1 MLLIKNNVAFVKSMD
16 QIATFVDE
24 CNVHFT
30 EDGLKIIA
38 FDNAQI
44 IYLEYELSKDAIEG
58 ELPSAIFGINI
69 VEFNKIISKINSQD
83 KLYLEVEDNSLEII
97 IKGSYDRTFSFPQ
110 KIIDEKELSIQ
121 LGDYPV
127 KLEANADILKDVFNC
142 ARVVSDSIVFD
153 CKSNNIDICAEG
165 IYGKYKTQLP
175 ASTAVNFKAKFSAIH
190 LGNMLKNASN
200 ETKIEIKLRN
210 SGEVMLV
217 SSQDALNTILELKNK
232 LLKM

>member
-30 EDGLKIIA
+30 EEGLKIVA

-58 ELPSAIFGINI
+58 EMPSAIFGINI

-97 IKGSYDRTFSFPQ
+97 IRGSYDRTFSFPQ

-127 KLEANADILKDVFNC
+127 KLETNAEIIKDVFTC

-153 CKSNNIDICAEG
+153 CKSNTIDICAEG

-175 ASTAVNFKAKFSAIH
+175 AATSVNFKAKFSSIH

-200 ETKIEIKLRN
+200 ETKLEIKL
-210 SGEVMLV
+210 
-217 SSQDALNTILELKNK
+217 SSRYPFYLSYNIGDNNLKFF
-232 LLKM
+232 LAHMFI